1 MPADEFIN
9 EIDPESEML
18 GTEQVAATDREVPC
32 ELITGAA
39 GTGKTYGIR
48 KLCAG
53 DATYGVLSATTGIS
67 AVNLGAIT
75 IHSLLRYSTTEVLRD
90 QFLTGRLTR
99 VLHAIAKQYR
109 RVIVDEGSMADA
121 AQLDLWYRGIEEANR
136 YTDVA
141 HPLGL
146 TMIADFAQL
155 PPVKAKWAFEAGCWE
170 RFERNTTR
178 LTKVWR
184 QDGGDFLDALNL
196 TRRGE
201 GAQAAALLASAGAAF
216 NTSLDTEF
224 DGTTILPRND
234 QVGRFNAIALDRVGG
249 ERFTV
254 TSRRWGAQRSEWGQN
269 ARTKE
274 WGIASEVELKLGAY
288 VMVLANA
295 PDFEYVNGD
304 CGWVDCYRPSGS
316 WNNNGGDMMSIKL
329 ARTGELILLPRIV
342 RAVEFSE
349 RPDGW
354 NGDTIPKVMDDG
366 GWHSRAH
373 FRGRVRRYVTG
384 QVEYF
389 PVRLAYATSVHKS
402 QSLTLDRVQ
411 VDYRDRFFGMPAML
425 YVSLSRA
432 RTLQGLRLVGQQ
444 ATFAKHCTFDPR
456 IKEWL

>member
-1 MPADEFIN
+1 MADD
-9 EIDPESEML
+9 IDIGAEYEML

-53 DATYGVLSATTGIS
+53 DPTYGVLSATTGIA

-136 YTDVA
+136 YTDVQT
-141 HPLGL
+141 PLGL

-155 PPVKAKWAFEAGCWE
+155 PPVKAKWAFEAGCWPE
-170 RFERNTTR
+170 FQKNTTR

-201 GAQAAALLASAGAAF
+201 GAQAAALLASAGATF

-234 QVGRFNAIALDRVGG
+234 QVGRFNAMALDRVSGK
-249 ERFTV
+249 RFTV
-254 TSRRWGAQRSEWGQN
+254 TSRRWGSQRSEWGQN

-274 WGIASEVELKLGAY
+274 WGIAPEVELKIGAY
-288 VMVLANA
+288 VMILANA
-295 PDFEYVNGD
+295 SDFHYVNGD
-304 CGWVDCYRPSGS
+304 CGHILNYDVEIGSGKVS
-316 WNNNGGDMMSIKL
+316 SLIIKL
-329 ARTGELILLPRIV
+329 ARNGEQIELNTIV

-366 GWHSRAH
+366 SWHSRNH

-411 VDYRDRFFGMPAML
+411 VDFRDRFFGMPAML
-425 YVSLSRA
+425 YVALSRC
-432 RTLQGLRLVGQQ
+432 RTLGGLRLVGMRE
-444 ATFAKHCTFDPR
+444 TFAKHCTFDPKIR
-456 IKEWL
+456 EWL

>member
-1 MPADEFIN
+1 MSEGDLDIGAGAETED
-9 EIDPESEML
+9 EML
-18 GTEQVAATDREVPC
+18 GTEQVAAADREVPC

-53 DATYGVLSATTGIS
+53 DATYGVLSATTGIA

-170 RFERNTTR
+170 RFEQNTTR
-178 LTKVWR
+178 LVKVWR

-201 GAQAAALLASAGAAF
+201 GAQAAALLASAGATF

-234 QVGRFNAIALDRVGG
+234 QVGRFNAMALDRVEGG
-249 ERFTV
+249 RFTV
-254 TSRRWGAQRSEWGQN
+254 TSRRWGSQRSEWGQN

-274 WGIASEVELKLGAY
+274 WGIAPEVELKLGAY

-295 PDFEYVNGD
+295 ADFSYVNGD
-304 CGWVDCYRPSGS
+304 CGHLEEYHSG
-316 WNNNGGDMMSIKL
+316 GATEDTHLVIRL
-329 ARTGELILLPRIV
+329 VRTGECVNLPKIARS
-342 RAVEFSE
+342 VEFSE

-354 NGDTIPKVMDDG
+354 NGDTIPKMMDDG
-366 GWHSRAH
+366 GWHARAH

-411 VDYRDRFFGMPAML
+411 CDYRDRFFSMPAML
-425 YVSLSRA
+425 YVALSRC
-432 RTLQGLRLVGQQ
+432 RTLGGLRLVGMRD
-444 ATFAKHCTFDPR
+444 TFAKHCTFDPKIR
-456 IKEWL
+456 EWL